1 MKTKKL
7 KRFVCLLLAF
17 VVLLAMPMNT
27 QAHAAVAVPWVM
39 YAIITGLA
47 AMGITF
53 TVAGGVDAMIN
64 AMEEKVDD
72 YQKQGEIIDFYEVM
86 RRNIKMVPSPSG
98 GTDPDG
104 NQLRNLFFNALAW
117 DALEKFVDWLTS
129 DGGWGLGTKVTTNKD
144 YLYYYGWI
152 NDTYQAIIL
161 PNFEISEYG
170 TNSAYYKLNLLNDA
184 TLIPVDSLNASLS
197 SIGSYRFME
206 GTDDSIIWTVNF
218 NGGNIAFYKFVE
230 GKYNNYY
237 YNNLINAAKHFG
249 YDSATA
255 THIIP
260 YFTKNPT
267 TNEYT
272 QCRCALVMPDGSII
286 SANSFSN
293 SIKPFISEIN
303 STSDIEVPTEIPRL
317 TPEQTQGVIMQQL
330 EIGSPEIKE
339 WARQVEELFIETGT
353 IPQPQPEVIT
363 DPATQP
369 VPTPAPTAPPIQDVD
384 DLGLPTLGEA
394 VFNKFPFSLPRD
406 LKRIAEIL
414 NAEPVTPYWEV
425 DLFAPL
431 ADDISFAGDTT
442 LRIDLTEYEA
452 LGQIS
457 RWASVIGFCIML
469 IIITKGVI
477 KW

>member
-7 KRFVCLLLAF
+7 KRFVCLLLAV
-17 VVLLAMPMNT
+17 VVLLAMPLNT

-53 TVAGGVDAMIN
+53 TVAGGVDAMID
-64 AMEEKVDD
+64 AVEQKVNE
-72 YQKQGEIIDFYEVM
+72 YQTQTGIQLPIIILENT
-86 RRNIKMVPSPSG
+86 RIEPPSQPPSG
-98 GTDPDG
+98 WNKNKGYFF
-104 NQLRNLFFNALAW
+104 LAFNAAM
-117 DALEKFVDWLTS
+117 ALTAFADWLVN
-129 DGGWGLGTKVTTNKD
+129 DGGWSEGETINSDLFNYYLEISQTQDNFYPQLVGSYNFNNGNFLQNYNQGYQLPVNNVTTHTFETIGYIRALEGN
-144 YLYYYGWI
+144 LYRIKIRFPNNTMEVSVDNGTSVI
-152 NDTYQAIIL
+152 MSASRNLTTY
-161 PNFEISEYG
+161 NFEPYDVISVG
-170 TNSAYYKLNLLNDA
+170 FYYKPTDNVLPLSIAIGVLLEDGRVITCGENRTAFEQDYFK
-184 TLIPVDSLNASLS
+184 VDSTLEVQMPERIIEFSVTEQ
-197 SIGSYRFME
+197 E
-206 GTDDSIIWTVNF
+206 GVLLET
-218 NGGNIAFYKFVE
+218 G
-230 GKYNNYY
+230 
-237 YNNLINAAKHFG
+237 
-249 YDSATA
+249 ATA
-255 THIIP
+255 AET
-260 YFTKNPT
+260 
-267 TNEYT
+267 
-272 QCRCALVMPDGSII
+272 L
-286 SANSFSN
+286 
-293 SIKPFISEIN
+293 
-303 STSDIEVPTEIPRL
+303 
-317 TPEQTQGVIMQQL
+317 
-330 EIGSPEIKE
+330 
-339 WARQVEELFIETGT
+339 EELGELFETVFTDTGT
-353 IPQPQPEVIT
+353 IPQPQPQVIT
-363 DPATQP
+363 DPATEP

-442 LRIDLTEYEA
+442 LRIDLSEYEA

>member
-17 VVLLAMPMNT
+17 VVLLAMPLNT
-27 QAHAAVAVPWVM
+27 QAHAVALESWVM

-64 AMEEKVDD
+64 AMEEKVDE
-72 YQKQGEIIDFYEVM
+72 YIAWGLHPQFLELLLNG
-86 RRNIKMVPSPSG
+86 IKLIPSPSG
-98 GTDPDG
+98 GIDPDG

-117 DALEKFVDWLTS
+117 DALDKFVDWLTS
-129 DGGWGLGTKVTTNKD
+129 DGGWGEGD
-144 YLYYYGWI
+144 
-152 NDTYQAIIL
+152 
-161 PNFEISEYG
+161 ISENYSYSYFLSTNDGGEYYEPIYVSNTELISSG
-170 TNSAYYKLNLLNDA
+170 TVKHLRIVGTPSLVQIGNNGNNSWNTIIYN
-184 TLIPVDSLNASLS
+184 PE
-197 SIGSYRFME
+197 GYRNSFLEM
-206 GTDDSIIWTVNF
+206 IIQYNPKTWTVNAYGM
-218 NGGNIAFYKFVE
+218 NPYNIYESWFP
-230 GKYNNYY
+230 
-237 YNNLINAAKHFG
+237 
-249 YDSATA
+249 DS
-255 THIIP
+255 
-260 YFTKNPT
+260 
-267 TNEYT
+267 YT
-272 QCRCALVMPDGSII
+272 S
-286 SANSFSN
+286 
-293 SIKPFISEIN
+293 
-303 STSDIEVPTEIPRL
+303 SDIIGYTIVYLPNTNPKNFAPAIVFSDNTCISPNITLYADESAIVNLEEKVEILVPEDIPRL

-330 EIGSPEIKE
+330 EIGSPEIQE